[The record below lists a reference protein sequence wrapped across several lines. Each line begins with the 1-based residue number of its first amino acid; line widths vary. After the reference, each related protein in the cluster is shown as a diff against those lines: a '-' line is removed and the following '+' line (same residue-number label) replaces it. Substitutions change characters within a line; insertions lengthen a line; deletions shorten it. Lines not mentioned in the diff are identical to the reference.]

1 MRIKPVSIP
10 TARVKTERLFK
21 IAIQITMRL
30 VAAWPISLLLLL
42 SLESVSAFL
51 RLPIVIHPHRHRP
64 LHVRMPDPASGPH
77 YKPANHPDTLLGTKT
92 STPPFSHLALRNLDN
107 DQYFGQISLGTPP
120 QSFSVMFDTGSSDL
134 WVPGF
139 SCRTCGQHRPF
150 NRPLSTTFRET
161 GESFTGLYG
170 SGDSFGVIGE
180 DVITM
185 GSYSVPDLAFA
196 VITNETGDI
205 PVSHALEL
213 SWCLNELLIT
223 VCVG

>member
-1 MRIKPVSIP
+1 M
-10 TARVKTERLFK
+10 
-21 IAIQITMRL
+21 
-30 VAAWPISLLLLL
+30 AAWPISLLLLL
-42 SLESVSAFL
+42 LALETVSAFL

-64 LHVRMPDPASGPH
+64 HHEGTPKPTSRSH
-77 YKPANHPDTLLGTKT
+77 YKPSSPEYTLLGTKR
-92 STPPFSHLALRNLDN
+92 STPSFSHLALRNLDN
-107 DQYFGQISLGTPP
+107 DQYYGQISLGTPP

-161 GESFTGLYG
+161 GENFTGLYG

-205 PVSHALEL
+205 PVSHTSEPIIF
-213 SWCLNELLIT
+213 NELLLILAL
-223 VCVG
+223 